1 MTIERAR
8 QVERFIERVLFASR
22 WLLCPLY
29 LGLAVVL
36 VVLFLHFFHELVV
49 LAQGALSLTDK
60 EIVVGALSMID
71 LTLVAGLVIM
81 VMLSSYEN
89 FVSKMDH
96 AHALN
101 RIAWLGKLDAGT
113 LKLKV
118 SASIV
123 AISAVQ
129 LLKWY
134 MELDTIPDD
143 KLLWMVVIHLTFV
156 VSALLMTVMDR
167 LLAGSRGEHGDA

>member
-1 MTIERAR
+1 MNLERH
-8 QVERFIERVLFASR
+8 IERVLFASR

-36 VVLFLHFFHELVV
+36 IVLAIHFFHELVD
-49 LAQGALSLTDK
+49 LAAAALTLSDK
-60 EIVVGALSMID
+60 DMVVGALSLID
-71 LTLVAGLVIM
+71 LALVAGLIIM

-89 FVSKMDH
+89 FVSKMDL
-96 AHALN
+96 AHA
-101 RIAWLGKLDAGT
+101 RASIAWLGKLDSGT

-134 MELDTIPDD
+134 MEIDSIPND
-143 KLLWMVVIHLTFV
+143 KLLWMVIIHLTFV

-167 LLAGSRGEHGDA
+167 LLASDHTDEAHEP

>member
-1 MTIERAR
+1 MNLDRH
-8 QVERFIERVLFASR
+8 IERVLFASR

-36 VVLFLHFFHELVV
+36 IV
-49 LAQGALSLTDK
+49 LAIHFYSELAHLAVAALTLSDKDMIVGALSL
-60 EIVVGALSMID
+60 VD
-71 LTLVAGLVIM
+71 LALVAGLIIM

-89 FVSKMDH
+89 FVSKMDL
-96 AHALN
+96 AQA
-101 RIAWLGKLDAGT
+101 RASIAWLGKLDAGS

-118 SASIV
+118 LASIV

-134 MELDTIPDD
+134 MELDTISND

-156 VSALLMTVMDR
+156 ASALLMTVMDR
-167 LLAGSRGEHGDA
+167 LVASDHTDEAAGPPSRG